1 MDPSY
6 VSAGSKDISGMALIA
21 QVNILSIHEIL
32 HSSDKKAV
40 SVMGVHRMVKNCFIS
55 YGYRSCI
62 SIMVNIII
70 IDIAVT
76 APFWLITILKKNVK
90 RERFVEIL

>member
-1 MDPSY
+1 MPQKNTTVTAAYFAVTPKDRSY

-40 SVMGVHRMVKNCFIS
+40 SVMGVHRMVKNCSMAIILVSLSLSIS
-55 YGYRSCI
+55 SSLI
-62 SIMVNIII
+62 SRLL
-70 IDIAVT
+70 AL
-76 APFWLITILKKNVK
+76 FG
-90 RERFVEIL
+90 